1 MSLSKQ
7 YDPLTA
13 ERVTEQQWRAAG
25 VYHFDR
31 DSAAPVYAIDT
42 PPPCPPAA
50 PSSPPIRAPK
60 RRPRPTRPTWP

>member
-13 ERVTEQQWRAAG
+13 ERATEQQWREAG

-31 DSAAPVYAIDT
+31 DSDAPVYACLLYTSADDGAT
-42 PPPCPPAA
+42 
-50 PSSPPIRAPK
+50 
-60 RRPRPTRPTWP
+60 RRPHRQQRAG